1 MNEYAQCAYF
11 STVFS
16 SLKHHYW
23 FKTSTATVSFPYHFQ
38 DNGGSKKIITFSRVT
53 MNSFA
58 SFCCVNLNNFF
69 FVHFA
74 TSLSR
79 QKSRKVENENEK
91 KNAVEGLFWFEHLM
105 R

>member
-69 FVHFA
+69 FCSLCDIIIA
-74 TSLSR
+74 TKESKGR
-79 QKSRKVENENEK
+79 E
-91 KNAVEGLFWFEHLM
+91 
-105 R
+105 